1 MDLQAFGD
9 LWEHVRLLSDAR
21 RNDALLALLARRAP
35 GARVLEIGCG
45 SGLLSCVAARLG
57 ARRVVAVEPTEQA
70 DTAQAL
76 VEANGLG
83 EVVEVVQAHVEELD
97 PEPVDLAVSE
107 LLNAEPLA
115 EGLFDAMDAAA
126 PWIADGGRLAPRRL
140 RLWVALVRDRSSAV
154 EVRDVRR
161 QLAALQAAHG
171 LDLSPILDGVDAL
184 EPYRFFSPQVQ
195 LASAPACIAD
205 LASAPARAPRSLPAA
220 APAVH
225 DPGPVGGATVWFEAE
240 YRRRARPRQRARPAR
255 PLGPPRA
262 RLARGARCVRHLRR
276 GRPHRRRG
284 DRRHPATTATS
295 R

>member
-1 MDLQAFGD
+1 MGA
-9 LWEHVRLLSDAR
+9 RPALSDAR

-35 GARVLEIGCG
+35 GARVLEIGCS

-76 VEANGLG
+76 VEASGLG
-83 EVVEVVQAHVEELD
+83 EVVEVQAHVEENR
-97 PEPVDLAVSE
+97 PRARRPR
-107 LLNAEPLA
+107 LLQ
-115 EGLFDAMDAAA
+115 AAQ
-126 PWIADGGRLAPRRL
+126 RRAPRRGP
-140 RLWVALVRDRSSAV
+140 
-154 EVRDVRR
+154 VRR
-161 QLAALQAAHG
+161 HGRRRPGSPTADASPAPAAPVGGPGARPQQRRRGARRAPPARRPAGTHG